1 MNSPSVEQTPEQP
14 QMRGVGS
21 SDSSVFRLS
30 LVIEYPN
37 KNAAPAIGRQECLGG
52 TIVALQFSDALS
64 EIEHLRETLAH
75 LQHYTSCTSTKFDLI
90 EAALAW
96 PNASSEPCPPPAN
109 QPPTNHE

>member
-1 MNSPSVEQTPEQP
+1 MSEQLHENGQP
-14 QMRGVGS
+14 VSVGS
-21 SDSSVFRLS
+21 TGGSAFRLS

-75 LQHYTSCTSTKFDLI
+75 LQHYTSCTSTQFDLI

-96 PNASSEPCPPPAN
+96 PNIRRSDTP
-109 QPPTNHE
+109 